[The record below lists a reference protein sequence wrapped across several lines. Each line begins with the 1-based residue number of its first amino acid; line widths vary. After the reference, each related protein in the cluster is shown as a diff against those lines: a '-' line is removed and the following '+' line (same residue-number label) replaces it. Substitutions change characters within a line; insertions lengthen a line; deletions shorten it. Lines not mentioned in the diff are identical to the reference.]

1 SQGYPCISNRQT
13 TTYLI
18 PYNVNDVT
26 DRNQLIYNSSSLSSH
41 LQQHPLWLEY
51 TPKIYRNHHLCDT
64 VSTIGLISEIDLK
77 IFWSLPLLLQVR
89 SHWYRVLSQK
99 LPIASYLQQ
108 IGTLENLQCRL
119 CNAEEES
126 LAHFLVTCPIKK
138 DIWKMI
144 LNFHYPT
151 FTFTTDHILQA
162 LLRLQVPFPPRS
174 NQVAPS

>member
-1 SQGYPCISNRQT
+1 
-13 TTYLI
+13 
-18 PYNVNDVT
+18 
-26 DRNQLIYNSSSLSSH
+26 
-41 LQQHPLWLEY
+41 
-51 TPKIYRNHHLCDT
+51 
-64 VSTIGLISEIDLK
+64 
-77 IFWSLPLLLQVR
+77 LPLQLQVR

-99 LPIASYLQQ
+99 LPIAPYLQQ
-108 IGTLENLQCRL
+108 IGTLENSQCRL

-138 DIWKMI
+138 DIWKMV

-174 NQVAPS
+174 NQVAPLLVLLSTSQYYIWYAYWQIIIQKVPFRPEHIIQTINHQVSLLLNSTSTID